1 MPFEIK
7 NTKDFPLRIFFFLNM
22 KLHVLYN
29 TQCTI
34 KSIMHIKMSWMKS
47 IKCLPLILQG
57 KEKHTKKQRHDAHTW
72 ATSRTRG
79 EICILK

>member
-7 NTKDFPLRIFFFLNM
+7 NTKIVLTLRISFNM

-34 KSIMHIKMSWMKS
+34 KLVMHIKMIWMKS
-47 IKCLPLILQG
+47 YKMSPTDPS
-57 KEKHTKKQRHDAHTW
+57 ETSHD
-72 ATSRTRG
+72 
-79 EICILK
+79 L

>member
-7 NTKDFPLRIFFFLNM
+7 NTKDFPYFKDFFFFYM

-34 KSIMHIKMSWMKS
+34 INW
-47 IKCLPLILQG
+47 
-57 KEKHTKKQRHDAHTW
+57 
-72 ATSRTRG
+72 
-79 EICILK
+79 

>member
-7 NTKDFPLRIFFFLNM
+7 NTKDFPYFKDFFLNM

-34 KSIMHIKMSWMKS
+34 NW
-47 IKCLPLILQG
+47 
-57 KEKHTKKQRHDAHTW
+57 
-72 ATSRTRG
+72 
-79 EICILK
+79 

>member
-7 NTKDFPLRIFFFLNM
+7 NTKDFPYFKDFFFYM

-34 KSIMHIKMSWMKS
+34 INW
-47 IKCLPLILQG
+47 
-57 KEKHTKKQRHDAHTW
+57 
-72 ATSRTRG
+72 
-79 EICILK
+79 